1 LKSKLAAQAGKSKLA
16 GKLKLS
22 KKFDENPFNDD
33 EPDPEHDQLLSDIA
47 SELLRNLEIK
57 DHTNGMTTYHACFVG
72 TEAVDFMVNSE
83 LASSR
88 EEAVKVG
95 NEMQKAGY
103 FEHVAGAD
111 NFKDDVTFYHFKGPT
126 ISNEFVE
133 AIDEME
139 LGNHSNATD
148 ILTAVRDGG
157 SLMNADFREE
167 WYSCTAHKKRKKK
180 KKMELSWCNHDA
192 CYEAIREKVVGDR
205 NSVELTGP
213 ATGQVVY
220 SWEVEEN
227 EDEEEHD
234 TTTMIPNP
242 PAVLML
248 VKRDEDELLKVAA
261 KTIEQLMEMGVQVL
275 VARC

>member
-1 LKSKLAAQAGKSKLA
+1 
-16 GKLKLS
+16 
-22 KKFDENPFNDD
+22 
-33 EPDPEHDQLLSDIA
+33 
-47 SELLRNLEIK
+47 
-57 DHTNGMTTYHACFVG
+57 
-72 TEAVDFMVNSE
+72 
-83 LASSR
+83 
-88 EEAVKVG
+88 
-95 NEMQKAGY
+95 
-103 FEHVAGAD
+103 
-111 NFKDDVTFYHFKGPT
+111 
-126 ISNEFVE
+126 
-133 AIDEME
+133 
-139 LGNHSNATD
+139 
-148 ILTAVRDGG
+148 
-157 SLMNADFREE
+157 MNADFREE

-275 VARC
+275 VDSMLMEELASFETIDLDSKLIRLFYPRPVPGFGSGEQLFDSVTCNASTDNNSCALSLVKEKMKEKSKQYFWRVWPMLT